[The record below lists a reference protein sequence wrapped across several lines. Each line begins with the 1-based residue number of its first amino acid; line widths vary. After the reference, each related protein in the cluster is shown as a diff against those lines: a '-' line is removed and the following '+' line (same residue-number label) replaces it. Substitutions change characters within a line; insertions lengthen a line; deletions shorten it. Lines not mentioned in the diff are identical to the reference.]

1 MHRTSESILLAVGIF
16 VGMVGLLELGRRL
29 GAARGA
35 AADDGKRA
43 GLGSIEAA
51 IFGLM
56 GLLIA
61 FTFSGTAS
69 RYEHRRQLIVDEANA
84 IGTAWLR
91 LDLVPQAAQPGL
103 HDLLRR
109 YLDER
114 LATYELWGDADA
126 VRTSLERT
134 AAVQAELWAHAT
146 AACRERPDAVTAQLV
161 PALNAVF
168 DIATTRTMYREAHTP
183 NIVYLVLAALA
194 FASAL
199 LAGIAVAGSARS
211 WVHMIGFP
219 LLLSV
224 TIYVILDLE
233 YPRVGLLRLDAT
245 EQVLVELRQSM
256 G

>member
-1 MHRTSESILLAVGIF
+1 MRTSESILLAVGIF
-16 VGMVGLLELGRRL
+16 IGMVGLLELGRRL
-29 GAARGA
+29 GAARDA
-35 AADDGKRA
+35 AAGEDKRA

-51 IFGLM
+51 IFALT
-56 GLLIA
+56 GLLMA
-61 FTFSGTAS
+61 FTFSGAAS
-69 RYEHRRQLIVDEANA
+69 RYEQRRQLIVDEANT

-91 LDLVPQAAQPGL
+91 LDLAPQAAQPGL
-103 HDLLRR
+103 RDLLRR

-114 LATYELWGDADA
+114 LATYARWQDEDA
-126 VRTSLERT
+126 VRTGLERT
-134 AAVQAELWAHAT
+134 GAVQSELWTLAT

-161 PALNAVF
+161 PALNDMF
-168 DIATTRTMYREAHTP
+168 DVATTRTMYREAHTP
-183 NIVYLVLAALA
+183 MVVFLVLALLA

-199 LAGIAVAGSARS
+199 LAGMAVAGSARS

-245 EQVLVELRQSM
+245 DRVLVELRQSM

>member
-1 MHRTSESILLAVGIF
+1 MRTSESILLAVGIF
-16 VGMVGLLELGRRL
+16 VGMIGLLELGRRL
-29 GAARGA
+29 GGARQ

-61 FTFSGTAS
+61 FTFSGAAS
-69 RYEHRRQLIVDEANA
+69 RYEQRRQLIVDEANA

-91 LDLVPQAAQPGL
+91 VDLAPPAAQAGL

-114 LATYELWGDADA
+114 LATYARWQDVEA
-126 VRTSLERT
+126 VQTSLDRT
-134 AAVQAELWAHAT
+134 AAAQAELWAQAT
-146 AACRERPDAVTAQLV
+146 SACRERPDAVTAQLV
-161 PALNAVF
+161 PALNDVF

-183 NIVYLVLAALA
+183 VVVYLVLAVLA

-199 LAGIAVAGSARS
+199 LAGIAVAGASRS

-219 LLLSV
+219 LLLSI

-245 EQVLVELRQSM
+245 EQLLVDLRQSM